1 MTAADLHYFRKFH
14 QFHQHHLQKSFD
26 LIVQVITIDSADRTF
41 KFATTTI
48 NFHRQSLGFIVIVSL
63 DIVKAQKTYF
73 RIIHPQVDQLP
84 FNPVQTFLPHF
95 IKVTELLQMVLSCL
109 QTLAAAGL
117 EHLLQTLGIVTVVNF
132 VQKVLVLE
140 ERYFRIEVVRYLQI
154 LVQTYLFLIINY

>member
-1 MTAADLHYFRKFH
+1 MAAADLHYFRKFH

>member
-1 MTAADLHYFRKFH
+1 MAAADLHYFRKFH

-26 LIVQVITIDSADRTF
+26 LIVQVITIDSAARTF

-63 DIVKAQKTYF
+63 DIVKAQNTYF
-73 RIIHPQVDQLP
+73 RIIHPQVDRLP

-140 ERYFRIEVVRYLQI
+140 ERYFRIEVVSYLQI

>member
-1 MTAADLHYFRKFH
+1 MAAAAELHYFRKFH

-109 QTLAAAGL
+109 QTLAAGL
-117 EHLLQTLGIVTVVNF
+117 ERLLQTFGVVTVVNF
-132 VQKVLVLE
+132 DQKVLVLE
-140 ERYFRIEVVRYLQI
+140 EQYFRIEVARYLQI
-154 LVQTYLFLIINY
+154 LVHH